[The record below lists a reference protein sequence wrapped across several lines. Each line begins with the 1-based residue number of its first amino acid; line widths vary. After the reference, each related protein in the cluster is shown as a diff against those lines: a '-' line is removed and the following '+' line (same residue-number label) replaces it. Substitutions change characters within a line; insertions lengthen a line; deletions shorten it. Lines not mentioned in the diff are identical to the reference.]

1 MSYAMRRDRPMADGQ
16 GPVKIDPMATPRYAP
31 TNHEAGGCYHVT
43 SRPVHGTRLRNHGR
57 GSRHERWR
65 RYMLIDRI
73 KALTPC
79 FAVELFAYAVMPDHF
94 HLVLRHDP
102 QAHASWADEEVARR
116 WAAVMN
122 TRTGGPR
129 WARDPVPP
137 MADTSRLERARLVL
151 GSMSG
156 FLRYLEHPFAREASP
171 EGHDDGRPLPR
182 RFRCEFLATE
192 EAVLA
197 AMVHTDLHPIR
208 SGEAKRLTDC
218 RYSSISERLR
228 EAGEE
233 ALDVVHRAQP
243 ASGR

>member
-1 MSYAMRRDRPMADGQ
+1 MPDGQ
-16 GPVKIDPMATPRYAP
+16 GPAKINLMTAPQYAP
-31 TNHEAGGCYHVT
+31 TNHETGGCYLVT
-43 SRPVHGTRLRNHGR
+43 SRPARGARSHSHGR

-102 QAHASWADEEVARR
+102 QAHASWTDEEVARR
-116 WAAVMN
+116 WADAMSV
-122 TRTGGPR
+122 RTGGR
-129 WARDPVPP
+129 RRARDSVPP
-137 MADTSRLERARLVL
+137 ITDTDRLERARLLL
-151 GSMSG
+151 GSLSG
-156 FLRYLEHPFAREASP
+156 FLTYLEHTFAREPSP
-171 EGHDDGRPLPR
+171 EGHDDRRPLRR

-197 AMVHTDLHPIR
+197 AMVYTDLHPIR
-208 SGEAKRLTDC
+208 SGEATRLTDC

-228 EAGEE
+228 EAGDA
-233 ALDVVHRAQP
+233 ALGVVPRA
-243 ASGR
+243 

>member
-1 MSYAMRRDRPMADGQ
+1 MSCAMRRDRPMAKGR
-16 GPVKIDPMATPRYAP
+16 GPAKMDLMATPHYAP
-31 TNHEAGGCYHVT
+31 TNPEAGRCYHVT
-43 SRPVHGTRLRNHGR
+43 SRPARGARSRSHGR
-57 GSRHERWR
+57 VSRHERWR

-102 QAHASWADEEVARR
+102 QARASWADEEVTRR
-116 WAAVMN
+116 WAAAMRV
-122 TRTGGPR
+122 RTGGRPR
-129 WARDPVPP
+129 ARDPVPP
-137 MADTSRLERARLVL
+137 MADTVRLERARLLL
-151 GSMSG
+151 GSLSG
-156 FLRYLEHPFAREASP
+156 FLTYLEHTFAREASP
-171 EGHDDGRPLPR
+171 EGHDDRRTLPR

-218 RYSSISERLR
+218 RYSSIGERLR
-228 EAGEE
+228 EAGED
-233 ALDVVHRAQP
+233 ALGMHRAEP

>member
-1 MSYAMRRDRPMADGQ
+1 
-16 GPVKIDPMATPRYAP
+16 MATPHYAP
-31 TNHEAGGCYHVT
+31 TNHEVAGCYHVT
-43 SRPVHGTRLRNHGR
+43 SRPARGARSRSHGR
-57 GSRHERWR
+57 GSRHERRR

-102 QAHASWADEEVARR
+102 QAHASWVDEEVTRR
-116 WAAVMN
+116 WADAMN
-122 TRTGGPR
+122 ALTGGR
-129 WARDPVPP
+129 RRVRHPVPP
-137 MADTSRLERARLVL
+137 MADTSRLERARLLL
-151 GSMSG
+151 GSLSG
-156 FLRYLEHPFAREASP
+156 FLTYLEHPSARAAGP
-171 EGHDDGRPLPR
+171 EGHDRRPLPR

-192 EAVLA
+192 EAALA

-218 RYSSISERLR
+218 RYSSIRGRLR
-228 EAGEE
+228 EAGEW
-233 ALDVVHRAQP
+233 APGVHRAQP

>member
-1 MSYAMRRDRPMADGQ
+1 MPNGQ
-16 GPVKIDPMATPRYAP
+16 GPVKIDLMTTPHYAP
-31 TNHEAGGCYHVT
+31 TNHEAGGYYHVT
-43 SRPVHGTRLRNHGR
+43 SRPARGVRSRSHGR

-102 QAHASWADEEVARR
+102 QAHLSWTDDVVARR
-116 WAAVMN
+116 WTAVMN
-122 TRTGGPR
+122 ARTGAR
-129 WARDPVPP
+129 LRARDPVLP

-151 GSMSG
+151 GSLSG
-156 FLRYLEHPFAREASP
+156 FLTYVEHPSAREAGP
-171 EGHDDGRPLPR
+171 EGHDRRPLPQR
-182 RFRCEFLATE
+182 IRCEFLATE
-192 EAVLA
+192 EAILA
-197 AMVHTDLHPIR
+197 AMVHTDIHPIR

-218 RYSSISERLR
+218 RYSSIGERLR
-228 EAGEE
+228 EAGED
-233 ALDVVHRAQP
+233 ALGVHRAQP

>member
-1 MSYAMRRDRPMADGQ
+1 MAEGR
-16 GPVKIDPMATPRYAP
+16 GPVKIDLMATPHYAP
-31 TNHEAGGCYHVT
+31 TNHEASGCYHVT
-43 SRPVHGTRLRNHGR
+43 SRPARGARPHGHGR

-65 RYMLIDRI
+65 RYVLIDRI

-102 QAHASWADEEVARR
+102 QAHASWTDDEVTRR
-116 WAAVMN
+116 WAAAMN
-122 TRTGGPR
+122 ARTGR
-129 WARDPVPP
+129 RRRARDAVPP
-137 MADTSRLERARLVL
+137 MADTARLERTRLLL
-151 GSMSG
+151 GSLSG
-156 FLRYLEHPFAREASP
+156 FLTYLEHTFARETSP
-171 EGHDDGRPLPR
+171 EGHDDRRTLPR

-192 EAVLA
+192 EGVLA

-218 RYSSISERLR
+218 RYSSIRERLR

-233 ALDVVHRAQP
+233 ALGVVHRAQP

>member
-1 MSYAMRRDRPMADGQ
+1 MSYAMRRDRPMADGR
-16 GPVKIDPMATPRYAP
+16 GPAKIDLMATPHYAP
-31 TNHEAGGCYHVT
+31 TNDEVAGCYHVT
-43 SRPVHGTRLRNHGR
+43 SRPAR

-102 QAHASWADEEVARR
+102 QARASWADEEVTRR
-116 WAAVMN
+116 WAAAMSV
-122 TRTGGPR
+122 RTGGRPR
-129 WARDPVPP
+129 ARDPVPP
-137 MADTSRLERARLVL
+137 MTDTARLERARLLL
-151 GSMSG
+151 GSLSG
-156 FLRYLEHPFAREASP
+156 FLTYLEHTFAREASP
-171 EGHDDGRPLPR
+171 EGHDDRRTLPR

-192 EAVLA
+192 EAALA

-218 RYSSISERLR
+218 RYSSIRGRLR
-228 EAGEE
+228 EAGE
-233 ALDVVHRAQP
+233 
-243 ASGR
+243 